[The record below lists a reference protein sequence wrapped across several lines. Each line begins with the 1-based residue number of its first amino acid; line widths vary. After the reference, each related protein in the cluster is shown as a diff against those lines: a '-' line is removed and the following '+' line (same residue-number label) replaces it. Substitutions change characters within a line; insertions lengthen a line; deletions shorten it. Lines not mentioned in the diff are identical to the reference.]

1 MRSPR
6 YQDLRADANAQFHAD
21 GATVRVIA
29 GHLFHL
35 DGPGNTFTPISYAHV
50 TLQEGSSVATEVPDG
65 HRVLAYPMVGAFR
78 SGGTQV
84 DEGIMAVYADGTN
97 RTVEMVGTSSIP
109 AEIIVLTGE
118 PIGEPVARYG
128 PFVMNTE
135 AELRQAFSDFERGR
149 FGVPAD

>member
-1 MRSPR
+1 MASDSHASRPDPAGGLFDFKAMTPNAVS
-6 YQDLRADANAQFHAD
+6 LRDAP
-21 GATVRVIA
+21 T
-29 GHLFHL
+29 
-35 DGPGNTFTPISYAHV
+35 
-50 TLQEGSSVATEVPDG
+50 
-65 HRVLAYPMVGAFR
+65 
-78 SGGTQV
+78 
-84 DEGIMAVYADGTN
+84 
-97 RTVEMVGTSSIP
+97 P